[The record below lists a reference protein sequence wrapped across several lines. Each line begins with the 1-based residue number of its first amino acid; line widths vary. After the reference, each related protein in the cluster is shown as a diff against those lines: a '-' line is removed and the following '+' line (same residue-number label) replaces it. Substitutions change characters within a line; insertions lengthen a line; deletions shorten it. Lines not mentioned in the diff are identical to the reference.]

1 VIGVHY
7 GSGAGLDIWNK
18 EKPWDLFG
26 PVPDD
31 RQPSVHEALLAWQRR
46 NASHVAVQVSD
57 RQTLAFALARAPIG

>member
-1 VIGVHY
+1 
-7 GSGAGLDIWNK
+7 
-18 EKPWDLFG
+18 
-26 PVPDD
+26 VPDD